1 MKFNFKPYLLHKM
14 LQKRSNI
21 VEKSNIS
28 VLRPLKITAL
38 CLWSYAANSSP
49 KLESTPTPTWTFDTH
64 ILTWNLSGGAVLH
77 RCITTPL
84 KSPTKA
90 HDREGPP
97 LGRGTCL
104 LWLSGDR
111 SRDR

>member
-64 ILTWNLSGGAVLH
+64 ILTWNLSGGQCCTVA
-77 RCITTPL
+77 
-84 KSPTKA
+84 
-90 HDREGPP
+90 
-97 LGRGTCL
+97 
-104 LWLSGDR
+104 
-111 SRDR
+111 